1 MVGSNDRCCCR
12 NGILCREWPNYSR
25 CMVMLLFATCL
36 VGAFIIKT
44 LLDDAGTDDDDDMG
58 GGLMTP
64 VSVPTT

>member
-1 MVGSNDRCCCR
+1 
-12 NGILCREWPNYSR
+12 
-25 CMVMLLFATCL
+25 MLFFATCL
-36 VGAFIIKT
+36 VGAFIIKS